1 MDSKRIEDVERLL
14 QKMREENFMY
24 KKNKQN
30 LYTKPAENQDDEE
43 DVNLPSRY
51 REIEQAKGIKESLE
65 KKHKANKHTKKEEI
79 NEDKPKEKLKKV
91 LKKLKNHKKKP
102 STPRVKDN
110 KDKENL
116 EINRQSPKAKKV
128 TRSATTKN
136 LPCYI
141 PSPMFKKKKNDT
153 VALFQLRQKEWK
165 LNTFL
170 KSNGLTT
177 REGRKLN
184 LGTGNYIKD
193 FEIKKKDAHEYIRN
207 NFTAPHEKRRD
218 DIRFQTRIKMMTTPE
233 V

>member
-1 MDSKRIEDVERLL
+1 M
-14 QKMREENFMY
+14 
-24 KKNKQN
+24 
-30 LYTKPAENQDDEE
+30 
-43 DVNLPSRY
+43 
-51 REIEQAKGIKESLE
+51 
-65 KKHKANKHTKKEEI
+65 
-79 NEDKPKEKLKKV
+79 
-91 LKKLKNHKKKP
+91 
-102 STPRVKDN
+102 KDN

-116 EINRQSPKAKKV
+116 EINRQSPKVKKV
-128 TRSATTKN
+128 ARSATTKN

-141 PSPMFKKKKNDT
+141 PSPMVKKKKNDT

-170 KSNGLTT
+170 KTNGLTT

-184 LGTGNYIKD
+184 LGTGNYVKD
-193 FEIKKKDAHEYIRN
+193 FEIKKKDVHEFIRN